1 MAVGDYNYEMEQADL
16 KIEMFAKLRLDMIK
30 IAYESMGLDFGK
42 TENKINYRNYMVD
55 EQLMMSSGFSG
66 VFGMGAGGGSAP
78 FEVSEF
84 LSKLS
89 IEAFQKYQANYRG
102 TMFCGN
108 IINSTKARTIN
119 LNSCPKD
126 FIDTCRRVSQET
138 GVPLGFYI
146 LVSKSEGGWRDAPT
160 NSAGYGG
167 YFGQSTAKGIGYGA
181 PLEVQAKGDVT
192 YNYKQAKANSPGA
205 SLIEMLVL
213 GYISQHLPA
222 VGHKYW
228 KATGGKIWSVDPDY
242 IASNCISC
250 YSALSNKAVTLA
262 EALMVNVAAQY
273 MALQLAARPD
283 LLT

>member
-1 MAVGDYNYEMEQADL
+1 MVV
-16 KIEMFAKLRLDMIK
+16 ILD
-30 IAYESMGLDFGK
+30 
-42 TENKINYRNYMVD
+42 
-55 EQLMMSSGFSG
+55 
-66 VFGMGAGGGSAP
+66 
-78 FEVSEF
+78 
-84 LSKLS
+84 
-89 IEAFQKYQANYRG
+89 
-102 TMFCGN
+102 
-108 IINSTKARTIN
+108 N
-119 LNSCPKD
+119 L
-126 FIDTCRRVSQET
+126 
-138 GVPLGFYI
+138 
-146 LVSKSEGGWRDAPT
+146 
-160 NSAGYGG
+160 
-167 YFGQSTAKGIGYGA
+167 

-273 MALQLAARPD
+273 MALQIAARPD